1 MVHRTIGGTEG
12 LEGIGAT
19 RHLDR
24 APRELVVKRHGIA
37 PQLEA
42 VRHVDIRCG
51 ELRRR
56 LCLAPTLHEGIA
68 VDVVRYISQCA
79 GVSELERLSLILRAL
94 AEGEVPDTEEVLVHH
109 QRGVVLV
116 RLAVAILPLDVG
128 EVRELVVDEHPVLI
142 VVLQLETVDDL
153 VRGDDIEVI
162 TLRRHGHLPVVIL
175 GDIDLLD
182 DGDDGLFACYMIG
195 IVDVDHLVGIRTDT
209 DLARLIAHT
218 QDSMHS
224 IDLVVALDIALDL
237 GGRSLDDLLEEG
249 IYTLI
254 GAAPEEASYTESG
267 EEVVRYDG
275 FHSRSH

>member
-1 MVHRTIGGTEG
+1 M
-12 LEGIGAT
+12 
-19 RHLDR
+19 
-24 APRELVVKRHGIA
+24 
-37 PQLEA
+37 
-42 VRHVDIRCG
+42 
-51 ELRRR
+51 
-56 LCLAPTLHEGIA
+56 
-68 VDVVRYISQCA
+68 RYIGQRA

-116 RLAVAILPLDVG
+116 GLAVAVLPLDVG

-142 VVLQLETVDDL
+142 VVLQLEAVDDL
-153 VRGDDIEVI
+153 IRGDDIEVI
-162 TLRRHGHLPVVIL
+162 TLRRHGHLSVVIL

-195 IVDVDHLVGIRTDT
+195 VVDIDHLVGIRADT
-209 DLARLIAHT
+209 DLTRLIAHT
-218 QDSMHS
+218 QDRMHG
-224 IDLVVALDIALDL
+224 IDLVVALDVTLDL
-237 GGRSLDDLLEEG
+237 GGRSLDDLLEEVV
-249 IYTLI
+249 YTLI